1 MNHNEKLSQKRL
13 DDLQMLH
20 IDLSRTEWF
29 EHFRD
34 DIIILHNPH
43 IRGDWEPYK
52 LKQVLLV
59 LCNGGN
65 GYGAINLHPIHLQKD
80 TLLIALPSQ
89 IAESNNVD
97 ENFKAT
103 FLLMSE
109 HLLSRINIGDAYM
122 FHKHVENNPLYKL
135 DDRTATTFRSLIGL
149 VHNIMLSGD
158 DNPGMEEIFSLISR
172 LFYIMISRIVNPS
185 SDAQETGHRHE
196 EVMMQF
202 LQLLRQHYR
211 DHRDVGF
218 YADKMSIS
226 AKYMTTL
233 VKKASG
239 KSAIQWIE
247 DYVILDAKAQLSS
260 TVNTIQQIA
269 FDLNFPSQSL
279 FGRYFKRAV
288 GMSPSDYRISLRQTH
303 MLEARHNS

>member
-1 MNHNEKLSQKRL
+1 MYNNEKLSQKRL
-13 DDLQMLH
+13 DDLQMSR

-29 EHFRD
+29 EHYKD
-34 DIIILHNPH
+34 DILILHNP
-43 IRGDWEPYK
+43 RFKGDWEPYK
-52 LKQVLLV
+52 LKQVLVL
-59 LCNGGN
+59 LCNGGD

-80 TLLIALPSQ
+80 TLLVALPSQ
-89 IAESNNVD
+89 IAESNVD
-97 ENFKAT
+97 ENFKGT
-103 FLLMSE
+103 FLVMSE
-109 HLLSRINIGDAYM
+109 HFLSRLNIGDAYL
-122 FHKHVENNPLYKL
+122 FHKQVENNPVYQL
-135 DDRTATTFRSLIGL
+135 DERTATTFRSLIEL

-158 DNPGMEEIFSLISR
+158 DSSGMEEIFSLISR
-172 LFYIMISRIVNPS
+172 LFFILISRVVNPA
-185 SDAQETGHRHE
+185 SDAQETGQRHG

-218 YADKMSIS
+218 YADKMNIS

-239 KSAIQWIE
+239 KPAIQWIE

-288 GMSPSDYRISLRQTH
+288 GMSPSDYRIFLRQTQ
-303 MLEARHNS
+303 MR

>member
-97 ENFKAT
+97 EYFKAT

-109 HLLSRINIGDAYM
+109 HLLSRINI
-122 FHKHVENNPLYKL
+122 
-135 DDRTATTFRSLIGL
+135 
-149 VHNIMLSGD
+149 GD

-185 SDAQETGHRHE
+185 SDAQETGHRHG

-247 DYVILDAKAQLSS
+247 ADCV
-260 TVNTIQQIA
+260 
-269 FDLNFPSQSL
+269 
-279 FGRYFKRAV
+279 
-288 GMSPSDYRISLRQTH
+288 
-303 MLEARHNS
+303 

>member
-1 MNHNEKLSQKRL
+1 MYYNEKLSQKRL
-13 DDLQMLH
+13 DDLQMSR

-29 EHFRD
+29 EQFRD
-34 DIIILHNPH
+34 DILILHNP
-43 IRGDWEPYK
+43 RFKGDWEPYK
-52 LKQVLLV
+52 LKQVLVL
-59 LCNGGN
+59 LCNGGD
-65 GYGAINLHPIHLQKD
+65 GYGAINLRPIHLQKD
-80 TLLIALPSQ
+80 SLLIALPSQ
-89 IAESNNVD
+89 IAESNVD
-97 ENFKAT
+97 ENFKGT
-103 FLLMSE
+103 FLVMSE
-109 HLLSRINIGDAYM
+109 HFLSRLNIGDAYL
-122 FHKHVENNPLYKL
+122 FHKQVENNPLYQL
-135 DDRTATTFRSLIGL
+135 DERTATTFRSLIEL

-158 DNPGMEEIFSLISR
+158 DSSGMEEIFSLISR
-172 LFYIMISRIVNPS
+172 LFFILISRVVNPA
-185 SDAQETGHRHE
+185 SDAQETGQRHG

-218 YADKMSIS
+218 YADKMNIS

-288 GMSPSDYRISLRQTH
+288 GMSPSDYRISLRQTQ
-303 MLEARHNS
+303 MR

>member
-1 MNHNEKLSQKRL
+1 MYNNEKLSQKRL
-13 DDLQMLH
+13 DDLQMSR

-29 EHFRD
+29 DQFRD
-34 DIIILHNPH
+34 DILILHNPRF
-43 IRGDWEPYK
+43 RGDWEPYK
-52 LKQVLLV
+52 LKQVLVL
-59 LCNGGN
+59 LCNGGD

-80 TLLIALPSQ
+80 TLLVALPSQ
-89 IAESNNVD
+89 IAESNVD
-97 ENFKAT
+97 ENFKGT
-103 FLLMSE
+103 FLVMSE
-109 HLLSRINIGDAYM
+109 HFLSRLNIGDAYL
-122 FHKHVENNPLYKL
+122 FHKQVENNPVYQL
-135 DDRTATTFRSLIGL
+135 DERTATTFRSLIEL
-149 VHNIMLSGD
+149 IHNIMLSGD
-158 DNPGMEEIFSLISR
+158 DSSGMEEIFSLISR
-172 LFYIMISRIVNPS
+172 LFFILISRVVNPA
-185 SDAQETGHRHE
+185 SDAQETGQRHG

-218 YADKMSIS
+218 YADKMNIS

-239 KSAIQWIE
+239 KPAIQWIE

-288 GMSPSDYRISLRQTH
+288 GMSPSDYRISLRQTQ
-303 MLEARHNS
+303 MR